1 MSPNDLRRIQKAA
14 GLSDA
19 ALAEQLGCS
28 MQHVRRMKMDPS
40 RSGHRPILA
49 DTEARASRLAPS
61 MKRE

>member
-1 MSPNDLRRIQKAA
+1 MTPDDLRRIQKAA

-28 MQHVRRMKMDPS
+28 VQHVRRLKMDPS
-40 RSGHRPILA
+40 RSGHRPILP
-49 DTEARASRLAPS
+49 DTEARLSRLAPS

>member
-1 MSPNDLRRIQKAA
+1 MSPSDLRRIQKAA

-28 MQHVRRMKMDPS
+28 VQHVRRMKMDPS

-49 DTEARASRLAPS
+49 EIGEKIKEMEDERTGH
-61 MKRE
+61 